1 MWKILLV
8 LLLFVPMT
16 YAQEFCVADFNC
28 DGHVDI
34 SDYNLFMEDYGR
46 NAYNNMCTVVN
57 PCNGNFDCDGDVDG
71 LDMAQMQIYFVQ
83 ALGQECPMCV
93 HTECE

>member
-1 MWKILLV
+1 
-8 LLLFVPMT
+8 
-16 YAQEFCVADFNC
+16 
-28 DGHVDI
+28 
-34 SDYNLFMEDYGR
+34 
-46 NAYNNMCTVVN
+46 
-57 PCNGNFDCDGDVDG
+57 